1 MGIGT
6 LNVLI
11 LHLYSFNNLHI
22 PFVAYF
28 LGNLVHVSGFML
40 LSGYGLYYSLS
51 KDLNVANFV
60 KRRLKRLFFPYFVI
74 VLPFYLYFFFAD
86 PMFGFIELLTNLLGI
101 GYWINGGV
109 SGNWYVSM
117 SLFLYLIFPLLFK
130 FIFTK
135 DEKIICRLFFTC
147 FLFFSI
153 FGCIYLMAPLYFETI
168 RIGVY
173 VPVIFVIGSYW
184 GYLACN
190 NVQVVFSLKQFVDFK
205 LLLIFFMLISFS
217 LYIFPSYVRGYYSI
231 FLKMFTLPIT
241 CFVLKCLN
249 KNIDVISNICKL
261 LNWLGTYSLPIY
273 LLHLLFYDFFRCIF
287 NIHTSFWFT
296 ILAFALS
303 FLLAKPVELGTRKVS
318 RILFNNTYFNHN

>member
-130 FIFTK
+130 FIFTNNSSL
-135 DEKIICRLFFTC
+135 II
-147 FLFFSI
+147 
-153 FGCIYLMAPLYFETI
+153 
-168 RIGVY
+168 
-173 VPVIFVIGSYW
+173 
-184 GYLACN
+184 
-190 NVQVVFSLKQFVDFK
+190 Q
-205 LLLIFFMLISFS
+205 
-217 LYIFPSYVRGYYSI
+217 
-231 FLKMFTLPIT
+231 
-241 CFVLKCLN
+241 
-249 KNIDVISNICKL
+249 
-261 LNWLGTYSLPIY
+261 
-273 LLHLLFYDFFRCIF
+273 
-287 NIHTSFWFT
+287 
-296 ILAFALS
+296 
-303 FLLAKPVELGTRKVS
+303 
-318 RILFNNTYFNHN
+318 